1 MVHDIEGPNSKA
13 NNDITQ
19 SKGRK
24 RDYRS
29 VAADGTK
36 VSTIDD
42 TVTPA
47 LVVQTNDVSTQHS
60 TAQHSRFVY
69 SSVKRICSVWRHD
82 WIGMILCGLSFAVL
96 RPVISQQFRTQQG
109 DAYYMLGDFNHHHQH
124 AVLAGDSC
132 RR

>member
-1 MVHDIEGPNSKA
+1 M
-13 NNDITQ
+13 Q

-47 LVVQTNDVSTQHS
+47 LVVQTNDVSTQRS
-60 TAQHSRFVY
+60 IAQHSRFVY
-69 SSVKRICSVWRHD
+69 SCQTHPCQTHFRSVW
-82 WIGMILCGLSFAVL
+82 IGIRCGLSFAVL
-96 RPVISQQFRTQQG
+96 RPVLSQQFRTQQG

>member
-1 MVHDIEGPNSKA
+1 M
-13 NNDITQ
+13 Q

-47 LVVQTNDVSTQHS
+47 LVVQTNDVSTKHS
-60 TAQHSRFVY
+60 TALQ
-69 SSVKRICSVWRHD
+69 ICLLIRQAHFRSVW
-82 WIGMILCGLSFAVL
+82 IGIRCELSFAVL
-96 RPVISQQFRTQQG
+96 RPVLSQQFRTQQG

>member
-1 MVHDIEGPNSKA
+1 MGSFV
-13 NNDITQ
+13 Q

-47 LVVQTNDVSTQHS
+47 LVVQTNDVSTEQSTAEHSRAEHS
-60 TAQHSRFVY
+60 TAQHSSLTCLRIRQAHFCLCCGIHGLETPLLVR
-69 SSVKRICSVWRHD
+69 SV
-82 WIGMILCGLSFAVL
+82 L
-96 RPVISQQFRTQQG
+96 SQQLRATG
-109 DAYYMLGDFNHHHQH
+109 
-124 AVLAGDSC
+124 
-132 RR
+132 

>member
-1 MVHDIEGPNSKA
+1 MGSIPTFV
-13 NNDITQ
+13 Q

-47 LVVQTNDVSTQHS
+47 LVVQTNDVSTESAEHK
-60 TAQHSRFVY
+60 T
-69 SSVKRICSVWRHD
+69 
-82 WIGMILCGLSFAVL
+82 
-96 RPVISQQFRTQQG
+96 
-109 DAYYMLGDFNHHHQH
+109 
-124 AVLAGDSC
+124 
-132 RR
+132 